1 MLINPSPS
9 PACGR
14 RWREASDEGASAA
27 SRSCSSPCRP
37 EQSQKQR
44 FAALARPHPPP
55 AFAGAGSPGTFS
67 RRREKGWVGS
77 LRTEEHTS
85 ELQSLMRIS
94 YAAFCLKKKTQKQLV

>member
-44 FAALARPHPPP
+44 FAALARPPPPP
-55 AFAGAGSPGTFS
+55 AFAGPGSPGTFS
-67 RRREKGWVGS
+67 RRREQGWVGY
-77 LRTEEHTS
+77 LRGLGHLT
-85 ELQSLMRIS
+85 
-94 YAAFCLKKKTQKQLV
+94 YWKLVRSGTGVAVRVNTGG